1 MNLQDA
7 IMIIILGLLAFYFI
21 WWRDL
26 DREEKLRTLA
36 NDLKIPFYPKGD
48 KSLFEK
54 LKYFSLFSIS
64 DRHKIKNMLHQG
76 NEELDIAIFD
86 YSFVTGSGPSGG
98 GGAGTMAKT
107 ETSVIYFCST
117 KLDLPQFVIQPE
129 KKFHQFDKFQDFDF
143 IDYPKFSEKY
153 LLQGSPEESI
163 RKLFN
168 KELIEFFES
177 ISEDE
182 LFVEGG
188 GDQIIIYKSKRRLD
202 PKELNKFM
210 DFGIQVLANF
220 TTVNYDCSIMS
231 LREKNKTW
239 DKEAKN

>member
-48 KSLFEK
+48 KSLFNK

-86 YSFVTGSGPSGG
+86 YSFVTGGG
-98 GGAGTMAKT
+98 FNDGKPGTGATYA
-107 ETSVIYFCST
+107 TSAVYFCST
-117 KLDLPQFVIQPE
+117 KLDLPQFTLEPE
-129 KKFHQFDKFQDFDF
+129 KKHQIEDLHDIDF
-143 IDYPKFSEKY
+143 IDYPKFSDKY
-153 LLQGSPEESI
+153 LLRGNPEKSI

-177 ISEDE
+177 NSELE
-182 LFVEGG
+182 LCVEGG
-188 GDQIIIYKSKRRLD
+188 GDQIIIYKLNERID
-202 PKELNKFM
+202 PNELNKFM
-210 DFGIQVLANF
+210 DKGMEVFSKF
-220 TTVNYDCSIMS
+220 TKGTQSALMNPPSS
-231 LREKNKTW
+231 
-239 DKEAKN
+239 